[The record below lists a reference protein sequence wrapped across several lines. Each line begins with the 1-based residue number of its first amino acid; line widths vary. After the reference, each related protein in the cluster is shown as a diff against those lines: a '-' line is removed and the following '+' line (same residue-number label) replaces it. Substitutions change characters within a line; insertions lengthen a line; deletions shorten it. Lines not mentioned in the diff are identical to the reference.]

1 MTARLSIEHIEK
13 RYGEITALKDA
24 TLTFTPGIYGL
35 LGPNGAGKS
44 TLMKVLT
51 QTIDSDGGMVSY
63 QGKDIRTLGSNY
75 RKLIGY
81 MPQNQG
87 VYDDFTARRFLS
99 YMAALKGIPKKKAR
113 EEIEQ
118 ILKQVH
124 LEEAAEQKLGT
135 FSGGMKQRILIAQ
148 AILGNPSILI
158 FDEPTAGLDPK
169 ERIRIRNLISQI
181 ALENIVIIATHVVS
195 DVEFIAKDIIFLKKG
210 TILGCKTSVQWLKQ
224 LEGKVYEILIEED
237 GLEEAKKK
245 FLICNI
251 RRDEQGRI
259 WARVILEEP
268 EKGYEAVPVAP
279 TLEDLYLHLFERDGE
294 DDES

>member
-63 QGKDIRTLGSNY
+63 QGKDIRALGSNY

-99 YMAALKGIPKKKAR
+99 YMAALKGIPKKQAR

-181 ALENIVIIATHVVS
+181 ALEHIVIIATHVVS

-268 EKGYEAVPVAP
+268 ERGYEAVPVAP

>member
-63 QGKDIRTLGSNY
+63 QGKDIRALGSNY

-99 YMAALKGIPKKKAR
+99 YMAALKGIPKKQAK
-113 EEIEQ
+113 EEIER

-210 TILGCKTSVQWLKQ
+210 TVLGCQTSVQWLKQ

-237 GLEEAKKK
+237 GLEEAKKE

-259 WARVILEEP
+259 WVRVILEEP